1 MRRWLRRTQC
11 RDGALPIS
19 RCPGRAN
26 AASGDA
32 AGRVFTRPILMTRK
46 FIIVLAITSL
56 FTALVVGFSW
66 FYLSQLLRQR
76 LVWADETASQI
87 TNSLEY
93 AASKAVPDLTSTR
106 VDTNNPKAMRA
117 AITNYLQTDPNLN
130 DQLEALVGNS
140 RIIYDA
146 AITDP
151 NGVAILDT
159 NPALNAKP
167 VPQRPSLAVLRDA
180 GFRRQLRLLYSPGT
194 VYDVSIG
201 LQLDG
206 HEFGGVRVGV
216 STVFLRN
223 ELTPK
228 LQQAAF
234 FSVVAIFCSLV
245 LAAVVSNFALGPL
258 KAISRN
264 LDSASAGDLLP
275 DEETSA
281 GDEVGLV
288 SLKIAHLGRQIR
300 DTNEI
305 FSALKDNVEQVMT
318 KLQDGLMLF
327 TRDSRVVLVSASAE
341 KFLGRPRREILGR
354 TVEDIFSDGT
364 VLGAVV
370 LPAFQKQRPLAQYE
384 FEAVDGRRV
393 QVSLDFIQ
401 EKGTPIGALLTMR
414 DAESVRR
421 IEDEIEIS
429 RRLSASGRLTR
440 GVAHEVKN
448 PINAIVLHLQLLQN
462 KLQQDDPE
470 TRRHMDI
477 IGNEIHRLDRV
488 VQILVDFTRPRDLR
502 LEDVDLRKILEDVSM
517 LAAPDAARRAVHIV
531 LELPNQ
537 ELLNP
542 ELLSPELL
550 SPELSNPELPN
561 PDLPNDDHA
570 LIVRVDSDLMKQAIL
585 NLVLNGVQSMKEGT
599 LTLTARRDDEMILA
613 EVRDQGCGI
622 PPEAQEKIFEL
633 YYTTKGDEGGS
644 GIGLAQTYQIM
655 QWHYGSVEFDSIVG
669 AGTTFRLR
677 LPAAAAKPDRR
688 ADAELTA

>member
-1 MRRWLRRTQC
+1 
-11 RDGALPIS
+11 
-19 RCPGRAN
+19 
-26 AASGDA
+26 
-32 AGRVFTRPILMTRK
+32 MTRK
-46 FIIVLAITSL
+46 FIIVLAITTL

-76 LVWADETASQI
+76 LLWADETAFQL
-87 TNSLEY
+87 TRQLEY
-93 AASKAVPDLTSTR
+93 AASKTVPDLTSTR
-106 VDTNNPKAMRA
+106 VDTNNPKALRA
-117 AITNYLQTDPNLN
+117 AIITSLQTDPNLN
-130 DQLEALVGNS
+130 ELLESVVGNS
-140 RIIYDA
+140 PIIYDA
-146 AITDP
+146 AIIDL

-159 NPALNAKP
+159 NPALKDRP
-167 VPQRPSLAVLRDA
+167 VPDRSPLRVLRDA
-180 GFRRQLRLLYSPGT
+180 GFRHQLRLLYGPGT
-194 VYDVSIG
+194 VYDASIG
-201 LQLDG
+201 IELDG
-206 HEFGGVRVGV
+206 QAFGSVHVGV
-216 STVFLRN
+216 NTVFLRN
-223 ELTPK
+223 ELTPR

-234 FSVVAIFCSLV
+234 FSVMAIFCSLV
-245 LAAVVSNFALGPL
+245 LAAVVSNVALGPL
-258 KAISRN
+258 KAISRD
-264 LDSASAGDLLP
+264 LDSASAGDPLP
-275 DEETSA
+275 DEETR
-281 GDEVGLV
+281 GDDEVGLV

-300 DTNEI
+300 DTNQI

-327 TRDSRVVLVSASAE
+327 TRDTRVVLVSASAE

-354 TVEDIFSDGT
+354 TAEEIFSDGT

-384 FEAVDGRRV
+384 FDAADGRRV

-421 IEDEIEIS
+421 IENEIEIS

-477 IGNEIHRLDRV
+477 IGDEIHRLDRV
-488 VQILVDFTRPRDLR
+488 VQILVDFTRPQDLR
-502 LEDVDLRKILEDVSM
+502 LEDLDLRSVLDSVAV
-517 LAAPDAARRAVHIV
+517 LATPDAARHKVRIV
-531 LELPNQ
+531 Q
-537 ELLNP
+537 D
-542 ELLSPELL
+542 
-550 SPELSNPELPN
+550 LPN
-561 PDLPNDDHA
+561 PEDARVDPLM
-570 LIVRVDSDLMKQAIL
+570 VRVDSDLIKQAIL
-585 NLVLNGVQSMKEGT
+585 NLVLNGVQSMTAGGT
-599 LTLTARRDDEMILA
+599 LTLKARREGEMVVA
-613 EVRDQGCGI
+613 EVMDQGCGI

-633 YYTTKGDEGGS
+633 YYTTKSDKGGS

-677 LPAAAAKPDRR
+677 LPAAAVKPQGKPHE
-688 ADAELTA
+688 ELTA

>member
-1 MRRWLRRTQC
+1 M
-11 RDGALPIS
+11 S
-19 RCPGRAN
+19 
-26 AASGDA
+26 
-32 AGRVFTRPILMTRK
+32 RK
-46 FIIVLAITSL
+46 FIIVFAITTL

-66 FYLSQLLRQR
+66 LYLSQLLRQR
-76 LVWADETASQI
+76 LLWADETASQL
-87 TNSLEY
+87 NSSLEY
-93 AASKAVPDLTSTR
+93 SASKAVPDLTSTR
-106 VDTNNPKAMRA
+106 VNTSNPKAMRTA
-117 AITNYLQTDPNLN
+117 VTKYVQTDVGLN

-140 RIIYDA
+140 RIVYDA
-146 AITDP
+146 AVVDP
-151 NGVAILDT
+151 SGVAILDT
-159 NPALNAKP
+159 NPAMNGKP
-167 VPQRPSLAVLRDA
+167 VPIRPRLADLRDA
-180 GFRRQLRLLYSPGT
+180 SFRRQLRLLYGPAT
-194 VYDVSIG
+194 VYDASIG
-201 LQLDG
+201 LELDKQI
-206 HEFGGVRVGV
+206 FGSVHVGV

-223 ELTPK
+223 ELTPR

-234 FSVVAIFCSLV
+234 FCVVAIFCSLV
-245 LAAVVSNFALGPL
+245 LGAVVSNVALGPL
-258 KAISRN
+258 KVISRN

-275 DEETSA
+275 AEQSGSE
-281 GDEVGLV
+281 DEVGLV
-288 SLKIAHLGRQIR
+288 SLKIAHLGRQIH
-300 DTNEI
+300 DTNQI

-354 TVEDIFSDGT
+354 TAQEIFSDGT

-370 LPAFQKQRPLAQYE
+370 LPAFQKHRPLVQYE
-384 FEAVDGRRV
+384 FDAVDGRRV

-401 EKGTPIGALLTMR
+401 EKGTSIGALLTMR

-421 IEDEIEIS
+421 IENEIEIS

-477 IGNEIHRLDRV
+477 IGSEIHRLDRV

-502 LEDVDLRKILEDVSM
+502 LEEADLRDILENVAE
-517 LAAPDAARRAVHIV
+517 LAAPDVARHGIRLVH
-531 LELPNQ
+531 EFPNK
-537 ELLNP
+537 E
-542 ELLSPELL
+542 
-550 SPELSNPELPN
+550 
-561 PDLPNDDHA
+561 DA
-570 LIVRVDSDLMKQAIL
+570 LIVRVDPDLMKQAIL
-585 NLVLNGVQSMKEGT
+585 NLVLNGVQAMADGGT
-599 LTLTARRDDEMILA
+599 LILKACREGEMILA
-613 EVRDQGCGI
+613 EVLDQGCGI

-633 YYTTKGDEGGS
+633 YFTTKGDKGGS

-677 LPAAAAKPDRR
+677 LPSAEAKPERR
-688 ADAELTA
+688 ANEEITA

>member
-1 MRRWLRRTQC
+1 
-11 RDGALPIS
+11 
-19 RCPGRAN
+19 
-26 AASGDA
+26 
-32 AGRVFTRPILMTRK
+32 MTRK
-46 FIIVLAITSL
+46 FIIVFVITTL
-56 FTALVVGFSW
+56 FTTLVVGFSW
-66 FYLSQLLRQR
+66 VYLSQLLRQR
-76 LVWADETASQI
+76 LLWADETASQL
-87 TNSLEY
+87 TNQLEY

-106 VDTNNPKAMRA
+106 VDTNNPKALRA
-117 AITNYLQTDPNLN
+117 AITNYLHADTNLN
-130 DQLEALVGNS
+130 DMLESVVGNS

-146 AITDP
+146 AIIDP
-151 NGVAILDT
+151 SGVAILDT
-159 NPALNAKP
+159 NPALNGKP
-167 VPQRPSLAVLRDA
+167 VPERPRLTVLRDA
-180 GFRRQLRLLYSPGT
+180 GFRRQLRMLYGPAT

-201 LQLDG
+201 LELDG
-206 HEFGGVRVGV
+206 QAFGSVHVGV

-245 LAAVVSNFALGPL
+245 LSAVVSNVALGPL
-258 KAISRN
+258 KAIARN
-264 LDSASAGDLLP
+264 LDTASAGDLLP
-275 DEETSA
+275 DEDTSA

-300 DTNEI
+300 DTNQI

-354 TVEDIFSDGT
+354 TAEEIFSDGT

-370 LPAFQKQRPLAQYE
+370 LPAFQKQRQLVQYE
-384 FEAVDGRRV
+384 FDAADGHRV

-429 RRLSASGRLTR
+429 RRLSASGRMTR

-462 KLQQDDPE
+462 KLQQDDPD

-502 LEDVDLRKILEDVSM
+502 LEDVDLRDILESVSV
-517 LAAPDAARRAVHIV
+517 LAAPDAARHRVRVV
-531 LELPNQ
+531 LEL
-537 ELLNP
+537 
-542 ELLSPELL
+542 SK
-550 SPELSNPELPN
+550 
-561 PDLPNDDHA
+561 DDDV
-570 LIVRVDSDLMKQAIL
+570 LMVRVDSDLMKQAIL
-585 NLVLNGVQSMKEGT
+585 NLVLNGVQSMTAGGT
-599 LTLTARRDDEMILA
+599 LTLKARRDDEMILA
-613 EVRDQGCGI
+613 EVQDQGCGI
-622 PPEAQEKIFEL
+622 PPEGQEKIFEL
-633 YYTTKGDEGGS
+633 YFTTKGDKGGS

-655 QWHYGSVEFDSIVG
+655 QWHYGSVEFDSVVG

-677 LPAAAAKPDRR
+677 LPAVVAKPKHQ
-688 ADAELTA
+688 AEMTV

>member
-1 MRRWLRRTQC
+1 
-11 RDGALPIS
+11 
-19 RCPGRAN
+19 
-26 AASGDA
+26 
-32 AGRVFTRPILMTRK
+32 MTRK
-46 FIIVLAITSL
+46 FIIVFVITTL
-56 FTALVVGFSW
+56 FTTLVVGFSW
-66 FYLSQLLRQR
+66 VYLSQLLRQR
-76 LVWADETASQI
+76 LLWADETASQL
-87 TNSLEY
+87 TNQLEY

-106 VDTNNPKAMRA
+106 VDTNNPKALRA
-117 AITNYLQTDPNLN
+117 AITNYLHADTNLN
-130 DQLEALVGNS
+130 DMLESVVGNS

-146 AITDP
+146 AIIDP
-151 NGVAILDT
+151 SGVAILDT
-159 NPALNAKP
+159 NPALNGKP
-167 VPQRPSLAVLRDA
+167 VPERPRLTVLRDA
-180 GFRRQLRLLYSPGT
+180 GFRRQLRMLYGPAT

-201 LQLDG
+201 LELDG
-206 HEFGGVRVGV
+206 QAFGSVHVGV

-245 LAAVVSNFALGPL
+245 LSAVVSNVALGPL
-258 KAISRN
+258 KAIARN
-264 LDSASAGDLLP
+264 LDTASAGDLLP
-275 DEETSA
+275 DEDTSA

-300 DTNEI
+300 DTNQI

-354 TVEDIFSDGT
+354 TAEEIFSDGT

-370 LPAFQKQRPLAQYE
+370 RPAFQKQRQLVQYE
-384 FEAVDGRRV
+384 FDAADGHRV

-429 RRLSASGRLTR
+429 RRLSASGRMTR

-462 KLQQDDPE
+462 KLQQDDPD
-470 TRRHMDI
+470 TRRHLDI

-502 LEDVDLRKILEDVSM
+502 LEDVDLRDILESVSV
-517 LAAPDAARRAVHIV
+517 LAAPDAARHRVRVV
-531 LELPNQ
+531 LEL
-537 ELLNP
+537 
-542 ELLSPELL
+542 SK
-550 SPELSNPELPN
+550 
-561 PDLPNDDHA
+561 DDDV
-570 LIVRVDSDLMKQAIL
+570 LMVRVDSDLMKQAIL
-585 NLVLNGVQSMKEGT
+585 NLVLNGVQSMTAGGT
-599 LTLTARRDDEMILA
+599 LTLKARRNDEMILA
-613 EVRDQGCGI
+613 EVQDQGCGI
-622 PPEAQEKIFEL
+622 PPEGQEKIFEL
-633 YYTTKGDEGGS
+633 YFTTKGDKGGS

-677 LPAAAAKPDRR
+677 LPAVVAKPKHQ
-688 ADAELTA
+688 AEITV

>member
-1 MRRWLRRTQC
+1 
-11 RDGALPIS
+11 
-19 RCPGRAN
+19 
-26 AASGDA
+26 
-32 AGRVFTRPILMTRK
+32 MTRK
-46 FIIVLAITSL
+46 FIIVFVITTL

-66 FYLSQLLRQR
+66 IYLSQLLRQR
-76 LVWADETASQI
+76 LLWADETASQL
-87 TNSLEY
+87 TNQLEY

-106 VDTNNPKAMRA
+106 VDTENPKAMRT
-117 AITNYLQTDPNLN
+117 AITNYLQTDTNLN
-130 DQLEALVGNS
+130 DMLEAVVGNS

-146 AITDP
+146 AIIDP

-159 NPALNAKP
+159 NPALNGKP
-167 VPQRPSLAVLRDA
+167 VPERARLAVLRDA
-180 GFRRQLRLLYSPGT
+180 GFRHQLRLLYSPAT

-201 LQLDG
+201 LELDR
-206 HEFGGVRVGV
+206 HEFGSVRVGV

-245 LAAVVSNFALGPL
+245 LAAVVSNVALGPL

-275 DEETSA
+275 AEES
-281 GDEVGLV
+281 GSDDEVGLV

-300 DTNEI
+300 DTNQI

-341 KFLGRPRREILGR
+341 KFLGRPRREILGH
-354 TVEDIFSDGT
+354 TAEEIFSDGT

-370 LPAFQKQRPLAQYE
+370 LPAFQKQRPLVQYD
-384 FEAVDGRRV
+384 FDAADGRRV

-414 DAESVRR
+414 DAESARR
-421 IEDEIEIS
+421 IEHEIEIS
-429 RRLSASGRLTR
+429 RRLSASGRMTR

-448 PINAIVLHLQLLQN
+448 PINAIVLHLRLLQD
-462 KLQQDDPE
+462 KLQQDDPD

-502 LEDVDLRKILEDVSM
+502 LEDVDMRKILESVSA
-517 LAAPDAARRAVHIV
+517 LAAPDAARHGVRVV
-531 LELPNQ
+531 QVLPN
-537 ELLNP
+537 E
-542 ELLSPELL
+542 
-550 SPELSNPELPN
+550 
-561 PDLPNDDHA
+561 DDA
-570 LIVRVDSDLMKQAIL
+570 LMVRADSDLIKQAIL
-585 NLVLNGVQSMKEGT
+585 NLVLNGVQAMTEGGT
-599 LTLTARRDDEMILA
+599 LTLKARRDDEMILA
-613 EVRDQGCGI
+613 EVMDQGCGI

-633 YYTTKGDEGGS
+633 YFTTKGDKGGS

-677 LPAAAAKPDRR
+677 LPAAVAKPDRQ
-688 ADAELTA
+688 EGMTA

>member
-1 MRRWLRRTQC
+1 
-11 RDGALPIS
+11 
-19 RCPGRAN
+19 
-26 AASGDA
+26 
-32 AGRVFTRPILMTRK
+32 MTRK
-46 FIIVLAITSL
+46 FIIVFVITTL

-66 FYLSQLLRQR
+66 IYLSQLLRQR
-76 LVWADETASQI
+76 LLWADETASQL
-87 TNSLEY
+87 TNQLEY
-93 AASKAVPDLTSTR
+93 AASKAVPDFTSTR
-106 VDTNNPKAMRA
+106 VDTNNPKAMRT
-117 AITNYLQTDPNLN
+117 AITNYLQRDTNLN
-130 DQLEALVGNS
+130 DMLEAVVGNS

-146 AITDP
+146 AIIDP

-159 NPALNAKP
+159 NPALNGKP
-167 VPQRPSLAVLRDA
+167 VPERPRLGGLRDA
-180 GFRRQLRLLYSPGT
+180 GFRHQLRLLYAPAT

-201 LQLDG
+201 LELDG
-206 HEFGGVRVGV
+206 HAFGSVRVGV

-245 LAAVVSNFALGPL
+245 LAAVVSNVALGPL
-258 KAISRN
+258 KTIARD

-275 DEETSA
+275 AEES
-281 GDEVGLV
+281 GSEDEVGLV

-300 DTNEI
+300 DTNQI

-327 TRDSRVVLVSASAE
+327 TRDTRVVLVSASAE
-341 KFLGRPRREILGR
+341 KFLGRPRREILGHSA
-354 TVEDIFSDGT
+354 EEIFSDGS

-370 LPAFQKQRPLAQYE
+370 LPAFQKQRPLVQYE
-384 FEAVDGRRV
+384 FDAADGRRV

-401 EKGTPIGALLTMR
+401 EKGTSIGALLTMR

-421 IEDEIEIS
+421 IEHEIEIS
-429 RRLSASGRLTR
+429 RRLSASGRMTR

-462 KLQQDDPE
+462 KLQQDDPD

-502 LEDVDLRKILEDVSM
+502 LEEVDLRKVLESVSV
-517 LAAPDAARRAVHIV
+517 LAAPDAARHGVRVVQA
-531 LELPNQ
+531 LPN
-537 ELLNP
+537 E
-542 ELLSPELL
+542 
-550 SPELSNPELPN
+550 
-561 PDLPNDDHA
+561 DDA
-570 LIVRVDSDLMKQAIL
+570 LMVRVDADLMKQAVL
-585 NLVLNGVQSMKEGT
+585 NLVLNGVQSMAEGGT
-599 LTLTARRDDEMILA
+599 LTLKAHRDGEMILA
-613 EVRDQGCGI
+613 EVMDQGSGI

-633 YYTTKGDEGGS
+633 YFTTKGDQGGS

-669 AGTTFRLR
+669 AGTTFRLQ
-677 LPAAAAKPDRR
+677 LPAAAAKPRR
-688 ADAELTA
+688 REEIPA

>member
-1 MRRWLRRTQC
+1 
-11 RDGALPIS
+11 
-19 RCPGRAN
+19 
-26 AASGDA
+26 
-32 AGRVFTRPILMTRK
+32 MTRK
-46 FIIVLAITSL
+46 FIIVFVITTL
-56 FTALVVGFSW
+56 FTALVCGFSW
-66 FYLSQLLRQR
+66 IYLSQFLRQR
-76 LVWADETASQI
+76 LLWADETASQL
-87 TNSLEY
+87 TNQLEY

-106 VDTNNPKAMRA
+106 IDTNNPKAMRA
-117 AITNYLQTDPNLN
+117 AITNYLQTDTNLN
-130 DQLEALVGNS
+130 DMLESVVGNS

-146 AITDP
+146 AIIDP
-151 NGVAILDT
+151 SGVAILDT
-159 NPALNAKP
+159 NPALNGQP
-167 VPQRPSLAVLRDA
+167 VPERASLSVLRDA
-180 GFRRQLRLLYSPGT
+180 GFRRQLRLLYGPAT

-201 LQLDG
+201 LELDG
-206 HEFGGVRVGV
+206 QAFGGVRVGV

-245 LAAVVSNFALGPL
+245 LGAVVSNVALGPL
-258 KAISRN
+258 KAIARN
-264 LDSASAGDLLP
+264 LDTASAGDELP

-300 DTNEI
+300 DTNQI

-341 KFLGRPRREILGR
+341 KFLGRPRREILGH
-354 TVEDIFSDGT
+354 TAEEIFSDGT

-370 LPAFQKQRPLAQYE
+370 LPAFQKQQPLVQYE
-384 FEAVDGRRV
+384 FDAADGRRV

-429 RRLSASGRLTR
+429 RRLSASGRMTR

-502 LEDVDLRKILEDVSM
+502 LEEVDLRKILESVSV
-517 LAAPDAARRAVHIV
+517 LAAPDAARHGVRVV
-531 LELPNQ
+531 LELPR
-537 ELLNP
+537 E
-542 ELLSPELL
+542 
-550 SPELSNPELPN
+550 
-561 PDLPNDDHA
+561 DDA
-570 LIVRVDSDLMKQAIL
+570 LMVRVDSDLMKQAIL
-585 NLVLNGVQSMKEGT
+585 NLVLNGVQSMTAGGT
-599 LTLTARRDDEMILA
+599 LTLAAHRDDEMILA

-622 PPEAQEKIFEL
+622 PPAAQEKIFEL
-633 YYTTKGDEGGS
+633 YFTTKGDKGGS

-655 QWHYGSVEFDSIVG
+655 QWHYGSVEFETIVG
-669 AGTTFRLR
+669 TGTTFRLR
-677 LPAAAAKPDRR
+677 LPAAVAKPDRR
-688 ADAELTA
+688 EELTV

>member
-1 MRRWLRRTQC
+1 M
-11 RDGALPIS
+11 S
-19 RCPGRAN
+19 
-26 AASGDA
+26 
-32 AGRVFTRPILMTRK
+32 RK
-46 FIIVLAITSL
+46 FIIVFVITTL
-56 FTALVVGFSW
+56 FTAMVVGFSW
-66 FYLSQLLRQR
+66 IYLSQLLRQR
-76 LVWADETASQI
+76 LLWADETASQL
-87 TNSLEY
+87 TNQLEY

-106 VDTNNPKAMRA
+106 VDTNNPKALRA
-117 AITNYLQTDPNLN
+117 AIMNSLQNDTNLN
-130 DQLEALVGNS
+130 DMLESVVGNS

-146 AITDP
+146 AIIDP

-159 NPALNAKP
+159 NPALNGKP
-167 VPQRPSLAVLRDA
+167 VPEHAPLGVLRDA
-180 GFRRQLRLLYSPGT
+180 GFRRQLRLLYGPAT

-201 LQLDG
+201 LELDRQ
-206 HEFGGVRVGV
+206 EFGSVRVGI

-245 LAAVVSNFALGPL
+245 LGAVVSNVALGPL

-275 DEETSA
+275 AESGSD
-281 GDEVGLV
+281 DEVGLV

-300 DTNEI
+300 DTNQI

-341 KFLGRPRREILGR
+341 KFLGRPRREILGH
-354 TVEDIFSDGT
+354 TAEEIFSDGT

-370 LPAFQKQRPLAQYE
+370 LPAFQQQRPLVLYE
-384 FEAVDGRRV
+384 FDAADGRRL

-414 DAESVRR
+414 DAESARR
-421 IEDEIEIS
+421 IEHEIELS

-462 KLQQDDPE
+462 KLQQDDPD

-477 IGNEIHRLDRV
+477 IGNEIQRLDRV

-502 LEDVDLRKILEDVSM
+502 LEDVDMRKILESVSV
-517 LAAPDAARRAVHIV
+517 LAAPDAARHGVRVA
-531 LELPNQ
+531 Q
-537 ELLNP
+537 EF
-542 ELLSPELL
+542 
-550 SPELSNPELPN
+550 
-561 PDLPNDDHA
+561 PDEA
-570 LIVRVDSDLMKQAIL
+570 LMVRVDSDLMKQAIL
-585 NLVLNGVQSMKEGT
+585 NLVLNGVQSMTAGGT
-599 LTLTARRDDEMILA
+599 LTLKARRDDEMILA
-613 EVRDQGCGI
+613 EVLDQGCGI

-669 AGTTFRLR
+669 AGSTFRLR
-677 LPAAAAKPDRR
+677 LPAAVAKPDRR
-688 ADAELTA
+688 EEMMA

>member
-1 MRRWLRRTQC
+1 MSRR
-11 RDGALPIS
+11 
-19 RCPGRAN
+19 
-26 AASGDA
+26 
-32 AGRVFTRPILMTRK
+32 
-46 FIIVLAITSL
+46 FIIVFVITTL

-66 FYLSQLLRQR
+66 VYLSQLLRQR
-76 LVWADETASQI
+76 LLWADETASQL
-87 TNSLEY
+87 TNQLEY

-117 AITNYLQTDPNLN
+117 AIVLALQTDTNLN
-130 DQLEALVGNS
+130 DMLESVLGTS

-146 AITDP
+146 AIVDP
-151 NGVAILDT
+151 SGIAILDT
-159 NPALNAKP
+159 NPAVNGKP
-167 VPQRPSLAVLRDA
+167 VPERASLAALRDA
-180 GFRRQLRLLYSPGT
+180 GFRRQLRMIYGPAA

-201 LQLDG
+201 LELDRQA
-206 HEFGGVRVGV
+206 FGSVHVGV

-223 ELTPK
+223 ELTPR

-234 FSVVAIFCSLV
+234 FSVVAVFCSLV
-245 LAAVVSNFALGPL
+245 LAAVVSNLALGPL
-258 KAISRN
+258 KAIARN
-264 LDSASAGDLLP
+264 LDDASAGNILP
-275 DEETSA
+275 EEESSSE
-281 GDEVGLV
+281 DEVGLV

-300 DTNEI
+300 DTNQI

-341 KFLGRPRREILGR
+341 KFLGRSRREILGR
-354 TVEDIFSDGT
+354 TAEEIFSDGT

-370 LPAFQKQRPLAQYE
+370 LPAFQKQRPLVQYE
-384 FEAVDGRRV
+384 FDAADGHRV

-462 KLQQDDPE
+462 KLQQDDPD

-477 IGNEIHRLDRV
+477 IGSEIHRLDRV

-502 LEDVDLRKILEDVSM
+502 LEEVDLRKILESVSL
-517 LAAPDAARRAVHIV
+517 LAAPDAARHAVQIIM
-531 LELPNQ
+531 ELP
-537 ELLNP
+537 P
-542 ELLSPELL
+542 EE
-550 SPELSNPELPN
+550 
-561 PDLPNDDHA
+561 DA
-570 LIVRVDSDLMKQAIL
+570 LTVRIDSDLMKQAIL
-585 NLVLNGVQSMKEGT
+585 NLVLNGVQSMTSGGT
-599 LTLTARRDDEMILA
+599 LTLKAQREDDMIVA
-613 EVRDQGCGI
+613 EVLDQGTGI

-633 YYTTKGDEGGS
+633 YFTTKGDKGGS

-655 QWHYGSVEFDSIVG
+655 QWHYGSIEFDSVAG

-677 LPAAAAKPDRR
+677 LPAASTRPDRR
-688 ADAELTA
+688 QDAEMTA

>member
-1 MRRWLRRTQC
+1 
-11 RDGALPIS
+11 
-19 RCPGRAN
+19 
-26 AASGDA
+26 
-32 AGRVFTRPILMTRK
+32 MTRK
-46 FIIVLAITSL
+46 FIIVFVITTL
-56 FTALVVGFSW
+56 FTALVVCFSW
-66 FYLSQLLRQR
+66 IYLSQLLRQR
-76 LVWADETASQI
+76 LLWADETASQL
-87 TNSLEY
+87 TNQLEY

-106 VDTNNPKAMRA
+106 VDTNNPKALRA
-117 AITNYLQTDPNLN
+117 AITNYLHADTNLN
-130 DQLEALVGNS
+130 DMLESVVGNS

-146 AITDP
+146 SIIDP

-159 NPALNAKP
+159 NPALNGKP
-167 VPQRPSLAVLRDA
+167 VPERPRLGVLRDA
-180 GFRRQLRLLYSPGT
+180 GFRRQLRMLYGPAT

-201 LQLDG
+201 LELDG
-206 HEFGGVRVGV
+206 QAFGSVHVGV

-245 LAAVVSNFALGPL
+245 LSAVVSNVALGPL
-258 KAISRN
+258 KAIARN
-264 LDSASAGDLLP
+264 LDTASAGDLLP

-300 DTNEI
+300 DTNQI

-354 TVEDIFSDGT
+354 TAEEIFSDGT

-370 LPAFQKQRPLAQYE
+370 LPAFQKQRQLVQYE
-384 FEAVDGRRV
+384 FDAADGHRV

-429 RRLSASGRLTR
+429 RRLSASGRMTR

-462 KLQQDDPE
+462 KLQQDDPD

-502 LEDVDLRKILEDVSM
+502 LEDVDLRDILESVSV
-517 LAAPDAARRAVHIV
+517 LAAPDAARHHVRVV
-531 LELPNQ
+531 LELPK
-537 ELLNP
+537 
-542 ELLSPELL
+542 
-550 SPELSNPELPN
+550 
-561 PDLPNDDHA
+561 DDDA
-570 LIVRVDSDLMKQAIL
+570 LMVRVDSDLMKQAIL
-585 NLVLNGVQSMKEGT
+585 NLVLNGVQSMTAGGT
-599 LTLTARRDDEMILA
+599 LTLKARRDEEMILA
-613 EVRDQGCGI
+613 EVQDQGSGI

-633 YYTTKGDEGGS
+633 YFTTKGDKGGS

-677 LPAAAAKPDRR
+677 LPAVVAKPDRQ
-688 ADAELTA
+688 AEMTA

>member
-1 MRRWLRRTQC
+1 
-11 RDGALPIS
+11 
-19 RCPGRAN
+19 
-26 AASGDA
+26 
-32 AGRVFTRPILMTRK
+32 MTRK
-46 FIIVLAITSL
+46 FIIVLVITTL

-66 FYLSQLLRQR
+66 VYLSQLLRQR
-76 LVWADETASQI
+76 LLWADETASQLS
-87 TNSLEY
+87 NQLEY

-106 VDTNNPKAMRA
+106 VNTENPKAMRV

-130 DQLEALVGNS
+130 DMLESVVGNS

-146 AITDP
+146 AIIDP

-159 NPALNAKP
+159 NPALNGKP
-167 VPQRPSLAVLRDA
+167 VPNRPPLSVLRDA
-180 GFRRQLRLLYSPGT
+180 GFRRQLRLLYAPGN

-201 LQLDG
+201 VELDG
-206 HEFGGVRVGV
+206 QAFGSIRVGV

-234 FSVVAIFCSLV
+234 FSVLAIFCSLV
-245 LAAVVSNFALGPL
+245 LAAVVSNVALGPL
-258 KAISRN
+258 KVISRN

-275 DEETSA
+275 AEES
-281 GDEVGLV
+281 GSEDEVGLV

-300 DTNEI
+300 DTNQI

-354 TVEDIFSDGT
+354 TAEEIFSDGT

-370 LPAFQKQRPLAQYE
+370 LPAFQKQRPLVQYE

-462 KLQQDDPE
+462 KMHEDDPD

-477 IGNEIHRLDRV
+477 IGSEIHRLDRV

-502 LEDVDLRKILEDVSM
+502 LDDVDLRKLLEDVSV
-517 LAAPDAARRAVHIV
+517 LAAPDASRHGVKIV
-531 LELPNQ
+531 LELPGDALDSGPLG
-537 ELLNP
+537 EDDALLV
-542 ELLSPELL
+542 
-550 SPELSNPELPN
+550 
-561 PDLPNDDHA
+561 H
-570 LIVRVDSDLMKQAIL
+570 VDADLMKQAIL
-585 NLVLNGVQSMKEGT
+585 NLVLNGVQSMTSGGT
-599 LTLTARRDDEMILA
+599 LTIKARRDDDMILA
-613 EVRDQGCGI
+613 EIIDQGCGI

-633 YYTTKGDEGGS
+633 YFTTKGDKGGS

-655 QWHYGSVEFDSIVG
+655 QWHYGSVDFDTVVG
-669 AGTTFRLR
+669 TGTTFRLR
-677 LPAAAAKPDRR
+677 LPAAAAKPDRKQ
-688 ADAELTA
+688 DQEMTA

>member
-1 MRRWLRRTQC
+1 
-11 RDGALPIS
+11 
-19 RCPGRAN
+19 
-26 AASGDA
+26 
-32 AGRVFTRPILMTRK
+32 MTRK
-46 FIIVLAITSL
+46 FIIVFVITTL

-66 FYLSQLLRQR
+66 IYLSQLLRQR
-76 LVWADETASQI
+76 LLWADETASQL
-87 TNSLEY
+87 TNQLEY

-106 VDTNNPKAMRA
+106 VDTNNPKALRA
-117 AITNYLQTDPNLN
+117 AIIDP
-130 DQLEALVGNS
+130 S
-140 RIIYDA
+140 
-146 AITDP
+146 
-151 NGVAILDT
+151 GVAILDT

-167 VPQRPSLAVLRDA
+167 VPERPRLSALRDA
-180 GFRRQLRLLYSPGT
+180 GFRRQLRMLYGPAT

-201 LQLDG
+201 LELDG
-206 HEFGGVRVGV
+206 QAFGSVHVGV

-245 LAAVVSNFALGPL
+245 LSAVVSNVALGPL
-258 KAISRN
+258 KAIARN
-264 LDSASAGDLLP
+264 LDTASAGDLLP
-275 DEETSA
+275 DEDTSA

-300 DTNEI
+300 DTNQI

-354 TVEDIFSDGT
+354 TAEEIFSDGT

-370 LPAFQKQRPLAQYE
+370 LPAFQKQRQLVQYE
-384 FEAVDGRRV
+384 FDAADGHRV

-429 RRLSASGRLTR
+429 RRLSASGRMTR

-462 KLQQDDPE
+462 KLQQHDPD

-502 LEDVDLRKILEDVSM
+502 LEDVDLRDILESVSV
-517 LAAPDAARRAVHIV
+517 LAAPDAARHRVRVV
-531 LELPNQ
+531 LEL
-537 ELLNP
+537 
-542 ELLSPELL
+542 SK
-550 SPELSNPELPN
+550 
-561 PDLPNDDHA
+561 DDDV
-570 LIVRVDSDLMKQAIL
+570 LMVRVDSDLMKQAIL
-585 NLVLNGVQSMKEGT
+585 NLVLNGVQSMTAGGT
-599 LTLTARRDDEMILA
+599 LTLKARRDDEMILA
-613 EVRDQGCGI
+613 EVQDQGCGI

-633 YYTTKGDEGGS
+633 YFTTKGDKGGS

-677 LPAAAAKPDRR
+677 LPAVVAKPNHQ
-688 ADAELTA
+688 AEMTL

>member
-1 MRRWLRRTQC
+1 
-11 RDGALPIS
+11 
-19 RCPGRAN
+19 
-26 AASGDA
+26 
-32 AGRVFTRPILMTRK
+32 MTRK
-46 FIIVLAITSL
+46 FIIVLVITTL
-56 FTALVVGFSW
+56 FTALVVCFSW

-76 LVWADETASQI
+76 LLWADETASTL

-93 AASKAVPDLTSTR
+93 TASKAVPDLTSTR
-106 VDTNNPKAMRA
+106 VDTDNPKAMRA
-117 AITNYLQTDPNLN
+117 AITNYLQTDTNLN
-130 DQLEALVGNS
+130 DMLESEVGNS

-146 AITDP
+146 SIIDP
-151 NGVAILDT
+151 NGIAILDT
-159 NPALNAKP
+159 NPSLNGKP
-167 VPQRPSLAVLRDA
+167 VPERPRLAGLRDA
-180 GFRRQLRLLYSPGT
+180 GFRHQLRLLYGPAT

-201 LQLDG
+201 LELDG
-206 HEFGGVRVGV
+206 QQFGSVRVGV

-223 ELTPK
+223 ELTPR

-234 FSVVAIFCSLV
+234 FAVVAIFCSLV
-245 LAAVVSNFALGPL
+245 LAAVVSNVALGPL
-258 KAISRN
+258 RAISRN
-264 LDSASAGDLLP
+264 LDSASAGDVLP
-275 DEETSA
+275 EEES
-281 GDEVGLV
+281 GSEDEVGLV

-300 DTNEI
+300 DTNQI

-354 TVEDIFSDGT
+354 SAEEIFSDGS

-370 LPAFQKQRPLAQYE
+370 LPAFQKQRPLVQYD
-384 FEAVDGRRV
+384 FDAADGHRV

-462 KLQQDDPE
+462 KLQQDDPD

-477 IGNEIHRLDRV
+477 IGSEIHRLDRV

-502 LEDVDLRKILEDVSM
+502 LEDVDLRKILESVSV
-517 LAAPDAARRAVHIV
+517 LAAPDAARHGVHIV
-531 LELPNQ
+531 LELPNHDP
-537 ELLNP
+537 LN
-542 ELLSPELL
+542 E
-550 SPELSNPELPN
+550 
-561 PDLPNDDHA
+561 NDA
-570 LIVRVDSDLMKQAIL
+570 LQVRIDSDLMKQAIL
-585 NLVLNGVQSMKEGT
+585 NLVINGVQSMAAGGT
-599 LTLTARRDDEMILA
+599 LTIKARREEEMILA
-613 EVRDQGCGI
+613 EVLDQGCGI
-622 PPEAQEKIFEL
+622 PPDAQEKIFEL

-677 LPAAAAKPDRR
+677 LPAAKPERR
-688 ADAELTA
+688 EDERPQGEEMTA

>member
-1 MRRWLRRTQC
+1 
-11 RDGALPIS
+11 
-19 RCPGRAN
+19 
-26 AASGDA
+26 
-32 AGRVFTRPILMTRK
+32 MTRK
-46 FIIVLAITSL
+46 FIIVFAITTL
-56 FTALVVGFSW
+56 FTALVVAFSW
-66 FYLSQLLRQR
+66 IYLSQLLRQR
-76 LVWADETASQI
+76 LLWADETASQL
-87 TNSLEY
+87 TNQLEY

-106 VDTNNPKAMRA
+106 IDTNNPKAMRA
-117 AITNYLQTDPNLN
+117 AIANYLQTDTNLN
-130 DQLEALVGNS
+130 DMLESVVGNS

-146 AITDP
+146 AIMDP

-159 NPALNAKP
+159 NPALNGQP
-167 VPQRPSLAVLRDA
+167 VTERAPLSVLRDA
-180 GFRRQLRLLYSPGT
+180 GFRRQLRLLYGPAT

-201 LQLDG
+201 LELDRQA
-206 HEFGGVRVGV
+206 FGSVRVGV

-234 FSVVAIFCSLV
+234 FSVVAIFCSLI
-245 LAAVVSNFALGPL
+245 LGAVVSNVALGPL
-258 KAISRN
+258 KAIARN
-264 LDSASAGDLLP
+264 LDSASAGDELP
-275 DEETSA
+275 DAATSA

-300 DTNEI
+300 DTNQI

-327 TRDSRVVLVSASAE
+327 TRDTRVVLVSASAE

-354 TVEDIFSDGT
+354 TAEEIFSDGS
-364 VLGAVV
+364 VLGAVI
-370 LPAFQKQRPLAQYE
+370 LPAFQKQRQLAQYE
-384 FEAVDGRRV
+384 FDAADGRRV

-429 RRLSASGRLTR
+429 RRLSASGRMTR

-462 KLQQDDPE
+462 KLQQDDPD
-470 TRRHMDI
+470 TRRHMDV

-502 LEDVDLRKILEDVSM
+502 LEDVDFRKLLESVSA
-517 LAAPDAARRAVHIV
+517 LAAPDAARHGVRVV
-531 LELPNQ
+531 QELPK
-537 ELLNP
+537 E
-542 ELLSPELL
+542 
-550 SPELSNPELPN
+550 
-561 PDLPNDDHA
+561 DAA
-570 LIVRVDSDLMKQAIL
+570 LMVRVDSDLMKQAIL
-585 NLVLNGVQSMKEGT
+585 NLVLNGVQAMNEGGT
-599 LTLTARRDDEMILA
+599 LTLKARRDGEMIVA
-613 EVRDQGCGI
+613 EVLDQGCGI
-622 PPEAQEKIFEL
+622 PPAAQEKIFEL
-633 YYTTKGDEGGS
+633 YYTTKGDKGGS

-669 AGTTFRLR
+669 SGYDVP
-677 LPAAAAKPDRR
+677 PAAASGGRETRSPRGNDGLNQRQSR
-688 ADAELTA
+688 WRNEPE